1 MTRRRPNGNAHG
13 NPHLQAQVAHAAARL
28 MAEDG
33 ITDYRHAKRKALR
46 TLGLADSHPLPPNSE
61 VEAALKSYL
70 ALYQADEQ
78 PARLRELREEAL
90 RLMQFFAPYRPYL
103 IGSVLDGTA
112 GRNSSIDIQLFADS
126 AKDVEIFLLDHGI
139 GYSHGQ
145 PRHDRAEAVFV
156 IETDAGGANLIVYPL
171 ADERVVYRNREGRV
185 RERARAQTV
194 ELLLA
199 A

>member
-1 MTRRRPNGNAHG
+1 MTRRRSNATAHG
-13 NPHLQAQVAHAAARL
+13 SPHLQQQVAHAAARL

-33 ITDYRHAKRKALR
+33 ISDYGHAKRKALR
-46 TLGLADSHPLPPNSE
+46 TLGLPDSHPLPPNSE

-78 PARLRELREEAL
+78 PLRLRQLRQEAL
-90 RLMQFFAPYRPYL
+90 RLMHFLSPFRPYL

-112 GRNSSIDIQLFADS
+112 GRNASIDIQLFADS

-139 GYSHGQ
+139 AYSHGQ
-145 PRHDRAEAVFV
+145 PRHDRAEAVCV
-156 IETDAGGANLIVYPL
+156 IDTDAGSANLIVYPL
-171 ADERVVYRNREGRV
+171 ADERVVYRSREGRV
-185 RERARAQTV
+185 RERARTEAV

>member
-1 MTRRRPNGNAHG
+1 MTRRRSTATAHG
-13 NPHLQAQVAHAAARL
+13 NPHLQQQVAHAAARL

-33 ITDYRHAKRKALR
+33 IADYGHAKRKALR
-46 TLGLADSHPLPPNSE
+46 TLGLPDSHPLPPNSE

-78 PARLRELREEAL
+78 PLRLRELRQEAL
-90 RLMQFFAPYRPYL
+90 RLMRFLAPFRPYL
-103 IGSVLDGTA
+103 VGSVLDGTA
-112 GRNSSIDIQLFADS
+112 GRNASIDIQLFADS
-126 AKDVEIFLLDHGI
+126 AKDVEIFLLDHGLT
-139 GYSHGQ
+139 YLHGQ

-156 IETDAGGANLIVYPL
+156 IDTDAGSANLIVYPL
-171 ADERVVYRNREGRV
+171 ADERIVYRSHEGRV
-185 RERARAQTV
+185 RERARTEAV

>member
-1 MTRRRPNGNAHG
+1 MTRRRSNAATHG
-13 NPHLQAQVAHAAARL
+13 SAHLQQQVAHAAARL

-33 ITDYRHAKRKALR
+33 ITDYGHAKRKALR
-46 TLGLADSHPLPPNSE
+46 TLGLPDSHPLPPNSE
-61 VEAALKSYL
+61 VEAALISYL

-78 PARLRELREEAL
+78 PARLRELRQEAL
-90 RLMQFFAPYRPYL
+90 RLMHFLAAFRPYL

-112 GRNSSIDIQLFADS
+112 GRNASIDIQLFADS

-139 GYSHGQ
+139 GYAHGQ

-156 IETDAGGANLIVYPL
+156 IDTDSGSANLIVYPL
-171 ADERVVYRNREGRV
+171 ADERVVYRSREGRV
-185 RERARAQTV
+185 RERARTEAV